1 MYETLQYPKTPLR
14 QSRGQGAGE
23 ANDNYETLQMGP
35 VGKWRAGHGA
45 QQHKEHQW
53 NMQPLLLVLLA
64 AFLVLLATSIALGVR
79 YWQVITALLQSQE
92 QLAKTRGG
100 GSHCQKELHSRSM
113 ELQKAE
119 AGLKQAQVKLSQ
131 ARQEGNSC
139 QRFLHWRDMDLQ
151 EARAALQQAQEQL
164 LWLQKQAQLLS
175 QQLKESAGAQ
185 ASAFP
190 CKATDC
196 CPETWVLHRGKCL
209 FLSKEKKTWKDS
221 KKWCEQESSKLLIT
235 WDWDRTAMLTFLT
248 NTDTS
253 YWIGLCFDQRWIWI
267 DETPYAQ

>member
-1 MYETLQYPKTPLR
+1 MPT
-14 QSRGQGAGE
+14 
-23 ANDNYETLQMGP
+23 D
-35 VGKWRAGHGA
+35 
-45 QQHKEHQW
+45 
-53 NMQPLLLVLLA
+53 
-64 AFLVLLATSIALGVR
+64 
-79 YWQVITALLQSQE
+79 WQVVTALLQSQE

-100 GSHCQKELHSRSM
+100 GSHCQKELHSCSM

-190 CKATDC
+190 CKATGTPGWGRVGSGAP
-196 CPETWVLHRGKCL
+196 PELTVQTEQPFHTRQHCAHDPQGPGMGIAVGGNPGVLTW
-209 FLSKEKKTWKDS
+209 FP
-221 KKWCEQESSKLLIT
+221 Q
-235 WDWDRTAMLTFLT
+235 TFL
-248 NTDTS
+248 
-253 YWIGLCFDQRWIWI
+253 
-267 DETPYAQ
+267 PP